1 MTTLLDRLTLTRQ
14 WILATF
20 LAVLPLVIAV
30 LYAAHYL
37 VLQAQTQRQIVV
49 SIGRLNELDLSVI
62 SQMNSIERSARQ
74 YLLLQVQELL
84 DLFHQQVKSV
94 QPALRRLGEDL
105 QTRDSVAGL
114 QQVLRTLAEDL
125 SQPEPGQI
133 VKEGILASLQQAN
146 LLVGTLS
153 LEVDERVQDM
163 LDERD
168 RQLEQVRRHLMLI
181 GGFALPATLLL
192 LVFLSLTVTRPV
204 RRLVYAIQRLGHGHW
219 QDPIQISGPADLRS
233 LGASLEWMRNR
244 LEATEKQKQAF
255 SRHITHE
262 LKTPLAAIV
271 EAGAL
276 LRDEVPGPANREQQ
290 QVLGILMSSA
300 DHLHALIQQLLNYNA
315 VAHGMLD
322 ADADVDLQA
331 MCDRIRTKLMDSR
344 PSSRCQWSIS
354 GAPDTVRSDPQA
366 LEMILSNL
374 LSNAH
379 DFTPE
384 SGRVAVTWGAEAET
398 WWLCVADTGP
408 GMTEE
413 DRENI
418 FKPFFQGKARRRG
431 PLQGTG
437 LGLAI
442 VQECVAHLHG
452 KIEVESSP
460 KGSAFT
466 LRFPLRSETYR

>member
-1 MTTLLDRLTLTRQ
+1 MTRLLDRLTLTRQ
-14 WILATF
+14 WVLATL

-30 LYAAHYL
+30 LYAANYL
-37 VLQAQTQRQIVV
+37 ALQAQTQRHMVA
-49 SIGRLNELDLSVI
+49 SIGDLNELDTSII
-62 SQMNSIERSARQ
+62 SQMSSIERSARQ
-74 YLLLQVQELL
+74 YLLLRNPRFLE
-84 DLFHQQVKSV
+84 LFHQHVESV
-94 QPALRRLGEDL
+94 QPALRRLGDEL
-105 QTRDSVAGL
+105 QNGESVATL
-114 QQVLRTLAEDL
+114 QQVLLILTTEL
-125 SQPEPGQI
+125 SRPDPEQI
-133 VKEGILASLQQAN
+133 VQEGILANLQQAN
-146 LLVGTLS
+146 TLVGSLS
-153 LEVDERVQDM
+153 LEVDERVQAM

-168 RQLEQVRRHLMLI
+168 LQFEQVMRHLMLI
-181 GGFALPATLLL
+181 GIFALPGTLLL
-192 LVFLSLTVTRPV
+192 VVLSSVTVTRPV
-204 RRLVYAIQRLGHGHW
+204 RRLVNAIHRLGHGHW

-255 SRHITHE
+255 TRHITHE

-276 LRDEVPGPANREQQ
+276 LRDEVPGPANRDQQ

-300 DHLHALIQQLLNYNA
+300 DSLHALIQQLLNYNA

-322 ADADVDLQA
+322 ADAEVDLPE

-354 GAPDTVRSDPQA
+354 GTPDTVRSDPQA

-384 SGRVAVTWGAEAET
+384 SGRVAVTWGVEAET

-413 DRENI
+413 ERENI

-466 LRFPLRSETYR
+466 LRFPLRSETYQ